1 MIDKRGYVYILTNKN
16 DKVLYVG
23 ITSDLV
29 KRVYEHKT
37 GLVEGFT
44 RKYKTHKLVY
54 YETFEDIVNAITREK
69 QIKGWL
75 RRKKVE
81 LIEKFNP
88 GWIDLYK
95 SIL

>member
-23 ITSDLV
+23 ITSDLI

-37 GLVEGFT
+37 DLVEGFT

-54 YETFEDIVNAITREK
+54 YEIFEDIKRFF
-69 QIKGWL
+69 GPSGL
-75 RRKKVE
+75 RMTSR
-81 LIEKFNP
+81 
-88 GWIDLYK
+88 DTYQ
-95 SIL
+95 